1 MIGAFLP
8 ILPTT
13 PFILLAAWCFIKSSS
28 KSYNWLQNHHWLG
41 PPLKRWEKRGAISKL
56 SKFVA
61 ISMITLSLALIW
73 SKEIPT
79 LIQLLATFCLVGA
92 TTFILTRPHS

>member
-1 MIGAFLP
+1 
-8 ILPTT
+8 
-13 PFILLAAWCFIKSSS
+13 
-28 KSYNWLQNHHWLG
+28 
-41 PPLKRWEKRGAISKL
+41 EKRGAISKL